1 MKVEK
6 DFEEFIELLNYHK
19 VKYLIIGA
27 FALSYYTYP
36 RHTGVIDFF
45 IEASGRNATKI
56 LKVLKDFG
64 FESLKLT
71 QKDFIKR
78 NSIIQLG
85 FSPNRIDLITG
96 ITAVTFSRAFKNKVE
111 GKLGKEKVFFISPKD
126 LLKNKRATKR
136 AKDIADA
143 EMLMKFLKIKS
154 KTN

>member
-36 RHTGVIDFF
+36 RHTGDIDFF

-56 LKVLKDFG
+56 LKVLKEFG

-71 QKDFIKR
+71 QKDFIKP

-143 EMLMKFLKIKS
+143 EVLMKFLKIKS